1 MKILV
6 TGGGGFVG
14 SHVIE
19 RLLARGYAVR
29 SIGRSLQPQL
39 EAQGVEVVCG
49 DLAEASAVSA
59 ACEGVDAVFHVAA
72 RAGVWGSWDSYYQP
86 NVIGTRNVDLY
97 QHTECGV

>member
-14 SHVIE
+14 GYVIE

-29 SIGRSLQPQL
+29 SIGRSSQPQL

-49 DLAEASAVSA
+49 DLTDAAAAVG
-59 ACEGVDAVFHVAA
+59 CMRG
-72 RAGVWGSWDSYYQP
+72 RG
-86 NVIGTRNVDLY
+86 
-97 QHTECGV
+97 CGVSCGGACGRLG